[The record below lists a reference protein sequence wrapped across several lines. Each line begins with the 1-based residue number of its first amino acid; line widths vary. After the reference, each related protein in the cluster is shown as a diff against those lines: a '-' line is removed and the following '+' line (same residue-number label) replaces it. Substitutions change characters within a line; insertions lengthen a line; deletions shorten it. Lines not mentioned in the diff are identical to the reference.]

1 MRMKDVLNALEGRL
15 LPGGELFSGGRWCG
29 GFDCRG
35 HMEFL
40 A

>member
-1 MRMKDVLNALEGRL
+1 MRMKDVLNTLEGRL
-15 LPGGELFSGGRWCG
+15 LPRGELFSGGGWCG